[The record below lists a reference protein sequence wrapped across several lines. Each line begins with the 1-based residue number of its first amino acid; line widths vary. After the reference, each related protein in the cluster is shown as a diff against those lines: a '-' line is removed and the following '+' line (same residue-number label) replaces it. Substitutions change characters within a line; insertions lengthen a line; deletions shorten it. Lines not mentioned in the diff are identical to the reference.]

1 MFRENLN
8 FLNVVQEL
16 YAKDKAEAGIALA
29 AFEPDDFLMTQA
41 SLARHVYIIQSG
53 VCKVT
58 LEEENGKAY
67 ILDFLSTGELLGEL
81 EVIRDEPRL
90 CSVQALG
97 EVVAY
102 KMTKAYFMQQ
112 LQKDLKLNSM
122 LLEAFAERI
131 TNTSKKASFQKLYA
145 VEDMLKKVMALQE
158 STAVNISKADLSA
171 YLGISVRSLNRSLKR
186 LQEEEGS

>member
-1 MFRENLN
+1 M
-8 FLNVVQEL
+8 
-16 YAKDKAEAGIALA
+16 
-29 AFEPDDFLMTQA
+29 
-41 SLARHVYIIQSG
+41 
-53 VCKVT
+53 
-58 LEEENGKAY
+58 
-67 ILDFLSTGELLGEL
+67 
-81 EVIRDEPRL
+81 
-90 CSVQALG
+90 QALG

-112 LQKDLKLNSM
+112 LQTDLKFNRM
-122 LLEAFAERI
+122 LIEAFAERI

-186 LQEEEGS
+186 LQEEGS